1 MQKLVIHLAGED
13 FFVIEEMHLL
23 LVAHVDVWVFR
34 QKIMQRCR
42 PRFLCAG
49 QNETQPLYF
58 ARFLRHRCNL

>member
-1 MQKLVIHLAGED
+1 MQKLVIHLARED

-23 LVAHVDVWVFR
+23 LVAHGDVWVFR

-42 PRFLCAG
+42 AGFLRAR
-49 QNETQPLYF
+49 QNKIEPLYF